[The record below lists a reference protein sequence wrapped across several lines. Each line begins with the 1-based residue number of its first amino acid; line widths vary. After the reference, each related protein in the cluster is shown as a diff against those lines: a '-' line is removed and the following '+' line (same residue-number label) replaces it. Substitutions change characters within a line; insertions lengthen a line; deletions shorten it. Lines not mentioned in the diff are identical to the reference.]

1 VLIYADFEH
10 KPKRLALLISVDA
23 FRRCY
28 MNSTLFMSLVSPF
41 KLLMAAT
48 LGFVLVTC
56 GGDIGEDLAD
66 HDIGQT
72 TQEVLMSG
80 EQEVPPVSTGALGTA
95 KLTLDLPSRSISG
108 SIVLNGMTA
117 NAAHIHEGDVGV
129 NGPIIVPLTETAP
142 GTWSVPEGS
151 RLTTSQAEAFATGGL
166 YVNAHSAA
174 NPNGEI
180 RGQIRREVFTA
191 QMSAA
196 QEVPPPISHAT
207 GTGLLSFDSVTRQF
221 TARITVAGMTA
232 TAAHIHTGEIG
243 VNGPITFPLTETPA
257 GSGIWVSAS
266 DAKLSEAE
274 LTTLRAGGMYFNAH
288 SVAFPNGEIRG
299 QIGRSVGFAS
309 LTGAVE
315 TPPNSSSAAG
325 TGTLVVNPTTRAASG
340 SITLS
345 GMAATMAHIHLGA
358 PGVAGPI
365 IIPLTQTAGNV
376 WSVPPNTILT
386 AEWLAAYKQGNLYYN
401 AHSVLFPA
409 GEIRGQI
416 R

>member
-1 VLIYADFEH
+1 MKSF
-10 KPKRLALLISVDA
+10 
-23 FRRCY
+23 
-28 MNSTLFMSLVSPF
+28 LFMSLVSPL
-41 KLLMAAT
+41 KWLMAAT
-48 LGFVLVTC
+48 LGFALVTC

-95 KLTLDLPSRSISG
+95 KLTLDLPSRTISG

-142 GTWSVPEGS
+142 GTWSVPPNT

-166 YVNAHSAA
+166 YVNAHSVA
-174 NPNGEI
+174 NPNGEV

-196 QEVPPPISHAT
+196 QEVPPTASNAT
-207 GTGLLSFDSVTRQF
+207 GTGVLSFDSVTRRF
-221 TARITVAGMTA
+221 TARITVTGMVA
-232 TAAHIHTGEIG
+232 TMAHIHTGEPG
-243 VNGPITFPLTETPA
+243 VNGPIIFPLTESPP

-266 DAKLSEAE
+266 NATLDEAQ
-274 LTTLRAGGMYFNAH
+274 LQTLRNGGMYFNAH
-288 SVAFPNGEIRG
+288 SAAFPNGEIRG
-299 QIGRSVGFAS
+299 QIGRSVGFAR
-309 LTGAVE
+309 LTGTVE
-315 TPPNSSSAAG
+315 TPPNASVATG

-345 GMAATMAHIHLGA
+345 GMTATMAHIHLGA

-365 IIPLTQTAGNV
+365 IIPLTLTGSNV
-376 WSVPPNTILT
+376 WTVPPNTVMT
-386 AEWLAAYKQGNLYYN
+386 AEQLAAYKQGNLYYN
-401 AHSVLFPA
+401 AHSVLFPG